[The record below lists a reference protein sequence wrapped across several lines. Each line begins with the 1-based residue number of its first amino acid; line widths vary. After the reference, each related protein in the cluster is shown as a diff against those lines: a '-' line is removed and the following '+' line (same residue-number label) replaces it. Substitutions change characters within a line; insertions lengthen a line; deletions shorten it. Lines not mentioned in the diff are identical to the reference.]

1 MARRK
6 IMLTCLYTIL
16 GYVYEIVYLEWVNAL
31 WVNALWVVRCAKQ
44 IISNMSRAET
54 KLLSVDTKLI
64 SACLAVVI
72 IMQNTAV

>member
-1 MARRK
+1 
-6 IMLTCLYTIL
+6 
-16 GYVYEIVYLEWVNAL
+16 LEWVNAL